1 MGQINPKQGFGTLVT
16 HAGEGHNPLNAHV
29 TPIYMTSTYSFP
41 DIETCKGVYQGEIPG
56 YIYTRYGSPNT
67 TQLAAKIA
75 LLEGLDLVRRQPER
89 PVEEIVGGEMFSTG
103 MAAVTSAMMACVKNG
118 DTVIA
123 QKSLYSGSFRFL
135 DELAPLYG
143 IHVVWIEDPVI
154 ANWEKAFQENPKTRM
169 VYAESPSNPTMAIV
183 DLETLASIAHKY
195 GAFLLVDNT
204 FATPFCQRPLTLGAD
219 VVIHSTTK
227 YLCGHGLVVGGAVVS
242 PHIEFLQKKLQT
254 IARVMGGTESPF
266 DAWLTNI
273 GLKTFELRMQR
284 HCENAMIVA
293 HYLQKHPGVERV
305 FYPGLEDHP
314 GHDIARRQ
322 MTSFGGML
330 SFNLKG
336 GYDAGTRMLDRVR
349 LCSLAVSLGNVDSLI
364 CHPAS
369 MTHNHIAR
377 EKREAMGIFDGLVR
391 LSLGIENAED
401 LVADLDQALA
411 K

>member
-1 MGQINPKQGFGTLVT
+1 MGRINPQQGLGTLVN
-16 HAGEGHNPLNAHV
+16 HAGEGHNPLNAHI

-41 DIETCKGVYQGEIPG
+41 DVETCKAVYQGEIPG
-56 YIYTRYGSPNT
+56 YIYTRYGNPNT
-67 TQLAAKIA
+67 QQLAAKIA
-75 LLEGLDLVRRQPER
+75 LLEGLDLVRKQPER

-143 IHVVWIEDPVI
+143 IQVVWVEDPI
-154 ANWEKAFQENPKTRM
+154 LTNWEKAFRENPKARM
-169 VYAESPSNPTMAIV
+169 VYAESPANPTMAVI
-183 DLETLASIAHKY
+183 DLEAIAALAHQYK
-195 GAFLLVDNT
+195 AFVLVDNT
-204 FATPFCQRPLTLGAD
+204 FATPYCQRPLTLGAD

-227 YLCGHGLVVGGAVVS
+227 YLSGHGLIVGGAVVT
-242 PHIEFLQKKLQT
+242 PHIDFLKNKLQT
-254 IARVMGGTESPF
+254 MARVMGGTESPF

-284 HCENAMIVA
+284 HCENAMTIA
-293 HYLQKHPGVERV
+293 RFLHQHPAVGQV

-314 GHDIARRQ
+314 GHEIARRQ
-322 MTSFGGML
+322 MSCFGGML

-336 GYDAGTRMLDRVR
+336 GYEAGTRMLDLVR

-377 EKREAMGIFDGLVR
+377 EKREAMGIDDGLVR
-391 LSLGIENAED
+391 LSVGIENIGD
-401 LVADLDQALA
+401 LLADLDQAMA
-411 K
+411 